1 LRAATPYRAFGAR
14 LPGAYAPRFGA
25 TRHWEHQ
32 EGQSDSYRVSL
43 GLTPQRE
50 FLAVADR
57 GEPGEL
63 PLEIPP
69 AAVTSGWA
77 WTPSSVTGGHSGR
90 LQKFPFQSPT
100 KPGYKPRLGRF

>member
-1 LRAATPYRAFGAR
+1 VAR
-14 LPGAYAPRFGA
+14 DPIPGTIDPALTGGRSLPDLESPAPGGRAPRFGA

-43 GLTPQRE
+43 GLAPQRE

-63 PLEIPP
+63 PQEIPP
-69 AAVTSGWA
+69 AAVTSG
-77 WTPSSVTGGHSGR
+77 
-90 LQKFPFQSPT
+90 
-100 KPGYKPRLGRF
+100 